1 MKFAVNVS
9 PVDQVFTF
17 PLQKQGEISVLV
29 SITDGRNKVSRYCRI
44 FAYALSLIS
53 YSLSEKKKG
62 KTLSTS
68 ICEKDIFN

>member
-53 YSLSEKKKG
+53 
-62 KTLSTS
+62 
-68 ICEKDIFN
+68 